1 MSVTI
6 IPTAPAAAPIPAA
19 VLAGLA
25 PGASYAQR
33 DRARRWRGRRSRWQ
47 GRHYVGPARRH

>member
-6 IPTAPAAAPIPAA
+6 LPTAPAAAPIPAA